1 MPSLSKKNN
10 SYLSKR
16 RLTKGGSISNS
27 FRRLL
32 GKSKSK
38 TRSKSK
44 TGTVGSRHA
53 VAAHTRA
60 THQRVTN
67 QLRRLEE
74 RNQVR
79 RTQVRRNQRGK

>member
-32 GKSKSK
+32 GKSSK
-38 TRSKSK
+38 TKSKSK
-44 TGTVGSRHA
+44 IGTVASRQS
-53 VAAHTRA
+53 VAEHTRA
-60 THQRVTN
+60 TRQSVTN

-74 RNQVR
+74 RNYGR
-79 RTQVRRNQRGK
+79 RTQGRRTQRRK

>member
-16 RLTKGGSISNS
+16 RLTKGGSIRNP

-32 GKSKSK
+32 GKSK

-44 TGTVGSRHA
+44 TGTVGSRQA
-53 VAAHTRA
+53 VAAHTRERQ
-60 THQRVTN
+60 QRVSN

-74 RNQVR
+74 RNYGR
-79 RTQVRRNQRGK
+79 RTQRRK

>member
-16 RLTKGGSISNS
+16 RLTKGGSIRNP

-32 GKSKSK
+32 GKSKTK
-38 TRSKSK
+38 SKSN
-44 TGTVGSRHA
+44 TGTLGSRRA
-53 VAAHTRA
+53 VADHTRT
-60 THQRVTN
+60 THERVTN

-74 RNQVR
+74 RKQGR
-79 RTQVRRNQRGK
+79 RTQVRRTQRVK

>member
-1 MPSLSKKNN
+1 MPS
-10 SYLSKR
+10 LSKR
-16 RLTKGGSISNS
+16 RLTKGGSIRNS

-32 GKSKSK
+32 GKSKTK
-38 TRSKSK
+38 SKSK
-44 TGTVGSRHA
+44 IGTVASRHA

-60 THQRVTN
+60 TQNRVKT

-79 RTQVRRNQRGK
+79 RTQRVK